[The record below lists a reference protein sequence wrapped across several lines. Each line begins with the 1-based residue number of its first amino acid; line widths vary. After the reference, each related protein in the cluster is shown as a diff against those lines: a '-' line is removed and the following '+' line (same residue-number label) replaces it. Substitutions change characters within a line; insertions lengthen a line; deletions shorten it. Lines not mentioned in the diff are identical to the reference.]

1 MVPREGHFMTEER
14 NQESEMTG
22 EILDGKATA
31 MAVREG
37 VAARVA
43 ALVADGVQP
52 GLAVVL
58 VGEDPASQVY
68 VRNKDKAASAAGITV
83 QTRKLPA
90 ETTQA
95 ELEAVV
101 LELNEDAA
109 VHGILVQLPLP
120 KGLDEQR
127 VVEAI
132 SPEKDVDGLH
142 PANVAALV
150 QGVEGLLPCTPAGC
164 IELLDRHDIAL
175 EGKHVV
181 VIGRSQLV
189 GKPVAQ
195 LALGRNATVTICH
208 SRTKDLSAEVVRADV
223 IVAAVGWAKLV
234 QGDWVKPGAVVLDVG
249 INRGDDGK
257 LVGDVDFE
265 AASQRAAWITPV
277 PGGVGPMTIAML
289 LANTV
294 TACARQTGRVE
305 KLIEAGLEA
314 SRS

>member
-1 MVPREGHFMTEER
+1 MTEQKKEEADMR
-14 NQESEMTG
+14 GQ
-22 EILDGKATA
+22 ILDGKATA

-37 VAARVA
+37 VAERVA
-43 ALVADGVQP
+43 VLVEDGVQP

-68 VRNKDKAASAAGITV
+68 VRNKDKAASAAGIGV
-83 QTRKLPA
+83 QTRKLSA
-90 ETTQA
+90 ETTQE

-101 LELNEDAA
+101 QELNDDAS

-127 VVEAI
+127 IVEAI
-132 SPEKDVDGLH
+132 DPAKDVDGLH
-142 PANVAALV
+142 PVNVAALV
-150 QGVEGLLPCTPAGC
+150 QGAEGLVPCTPAGC
-164 IELLDRHDIAL
+164 IEILDRHEVDL
-175 EGKHVV
+175 KGKNVV

-195 LALGRNATVTICH
+195 LALARHATVTICH
-208 SRTKDLSAEVVRADV
+208 SRTADLAGEVRRADV

-257 LVGDVDFE
+257 LVGVVDFE
-265 AASQRAAWITPV
+265 AVAENASWITPV

-294 TACARQTGRVE
+294 TACARQTGRVD
-305 KLIEAGLEA
+305 KLSEVGLET

>member
-1 MVPREGHFMTEER
+1 MGPHEGHFMTEER

-22 EILDGKATA
+22 QILDGKATA

-68 VRNKDKAASAAGITV
+68 VRNKDKAASAAGIAV

-150 QGVEGLLPCTPAGC
+150 QGVEGLQPCTPAGC

-208 SRTKDLSAEVVRADV
+208 SRTKDLAAEVVRADV
-223 IVAAVGWAKLV
+223 IVAAVGWAELV

-305 KLIEAGLEA
+305 RLIEAGLEA

>member
-1 MVPREGHFMTEER
+1 MTEQKKEEADMR
-14 NQESEMTG
+14 GQ
-22 EILDGKATA
+22 ILDGKATA

-37 VAARVA
+37 VAERVA
-43 ALVADGVQP
+43 VLVEDGVQP

-68 VRNKDKAASAAGITV
+68 VRNKDKAASAAGIGV
-83 QTRKLPA
+83 QTRKLSA
-90 ETTQA
+90 ETTQE

-101 LELNEDAA
+101 QELNDDAS

-127 VVEAI
+127 IVEAI
-132 SPEKDVDGLH
+132 DPAKDVDGLH
-142 PANVAALV
+142 PVNVAALV
-150 QGVEGLLPCTPAGC
+150 QGAEGLVPCTPAGC
-164 IELLDRHDIAL
+164 IEILDRHEVDL
-175 EGKHVV
+175 KGKNVV

-195 LALGRNATVTICH
+195 LALARHATVTICH
-208 SRTKDLSAEVVRADV
+208 SRTADLAGEVRRADV

-265 AASQRAAWITPV
+265 AVAENASWITPV

-294 TACARQTGRVE
+294 TACARQTGRVD
-305 KLIEAGLEA
+305 KLSEVGLET

>member
-1 MVPREGHFMTEER
+1 MTEKKSE
-14 NQESEMTG
+14 ESQMSG
-22 EILDGKATA
+22 QILDGKATA

-37 VAARVA
+37 VAERVSV
-43 ALVADGVQP
+43 LVADGAQP

-68 VRNKDKAASAAGITV
+68 VRNKDKAASAAGIAV
-83 QTRKLPA
+83 ETRKLSA
-90 ETTQA
+90 ETSQD

-101 LELNEDAA
+101 QELNEDES

-127 VVEAI
+127 IVEAI
-132 SPEKDVDGLH
+132 DPAKDVDGLH
-142 PANVAALV
+142 PVNVAALV
-150 QGVEGLLPCTPAGC
+150 QGSEGLLPCTPAGC
-164 IELLDRHDIAL
+164 IELLDRHGIEL
-175 EGKHVV
+175 QGKNVV

-195 LALGRNATVTICH
+195 LALARNATVTICH
-208 SRTKDLSAEVVRADV
+208 SRTSDLAAEVRRADV

-265 AASQRAAWITPV
+265 AAKECASWITPV

-289 LANTV
+289 LSNTV
-294 TACARQTGRVE
+294 TACARQTGRVD
-305 KLIEAGLEA
+305 KLSEVDMET

>member
-208 SRTKDLSAEVVRADV
+208 SRTKDLAAEVVRADV

-234 QGDWVKPGAVVLDVG
+234 KGDWVKPGAVVLDVG

-265 AASQRAAWITPV
+265 AACQRAAWITPV

-305 KLIEAGLEA
+305 RLIEAGLEA

>member
-1 MVPREGHFMTEER
+1 MTEQKKEEADMR
-14 NQESEMTG
+14 GQ
-22 EILDGKATA
+22 ILDGKATA

-37 VAARVA
+37 VAERVA
-43 ALVADGVQP
+43 VLVEDGVQP

-68 VRNKDKAASAAGITV
+68 VRNKDKAARAAGIGV
-83 QTRKLPA
+83 QTRKLSA
-90 ETTQA
+90 ETTQE

-101 LELNEDAA
+101 QELNDDAS

-127 VVEAI
+127 IVEAI
-132 SPEKDVDGLH
+132 DPAKDVDGLH
-142 PANVAALV
+142 PVNVAALV
-150 QGVEGLLPCTPAGC
+150 QGAEGLVPCTPAGC
-164 IELLDRHDIAL
+164 IEILDRHEVDL
-175 EGKHVV
+175 KGKNVV

-195 LALGRNATVTICH
+195 LALARHATVTICH
-208 SRTKDLSAEVVRADV
+208 SRTADLAGEVRRADV

-265 AASQRAAWITPV
+265 AVAENASWITPV

-294 TACARQTGRVE
+294 TACARQTGRVD
-305 KLIEAGLEA
+305 KLSEVGLET